1 MIEATDDETIFIS
14 PVGCYGI
21 LRRKKERSMSINKRL
36 EEYLVKISSTM
47 SKDEIEKKSRVQK
60 RGKLSDSDLNDDDY
74 KKTQDE

>member
-1 MIEATDDETIFIS
+1 MLWYIKK
-14 PVGCYGI
+14 
-21 LRRKKERSMSINKRL
+21 KKERSMSINKRL

-47 SKDEIEKKSRVQK
+47 SKDEIEKIQSSK